1 MTCSMGVAGRPG
13 GGAAWAA
20 ALAVWLK
27 AKVTAI
33 ERLESPNFSIALM
46 FDLVEVGMRSIRGRH
61 SARDRT
67 FLKRERLSLLAR
79 RPMLGVDFEGPMKI
93 EWQNL
98 FPSPVFLPA
107 ASMQAPRRSCYHN
120 FWSFAVPLEPVA

>member
-1 MTCSMGVAGRPG
+1 
-13 GGAAWAA
+13 
-20 ALAVWLK
+20 
-27 AKVTAI
+27 
-33 ERLESPNFSIALM
+33 M

-107 ASMQAPRRSCYHN
+107 ASMQALAEAVTIISGHSPSR
-120 FWSFAVPLEPVA
+120 WSLSLEAGP